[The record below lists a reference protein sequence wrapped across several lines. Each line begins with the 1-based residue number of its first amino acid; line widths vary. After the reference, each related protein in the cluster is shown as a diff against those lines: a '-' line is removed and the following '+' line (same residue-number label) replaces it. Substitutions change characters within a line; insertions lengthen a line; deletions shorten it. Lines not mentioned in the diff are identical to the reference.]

1 MIIYYNNKPIEV
13 QDDISLLEAINS
25 QEIIEHKAVWLN
37 GDHVPLSEFD
47 KIKLCD
53 NDRIKVVRIRGGG

>member
-1 MIIYYNNKPIEV
+1 MIIYYNNIKIEV
-13 QDDISLLEAINS
+13 EKEVSLLEAINS
-25 QEIIEHKAVWLN
+25 QEVIEHKAVWLN